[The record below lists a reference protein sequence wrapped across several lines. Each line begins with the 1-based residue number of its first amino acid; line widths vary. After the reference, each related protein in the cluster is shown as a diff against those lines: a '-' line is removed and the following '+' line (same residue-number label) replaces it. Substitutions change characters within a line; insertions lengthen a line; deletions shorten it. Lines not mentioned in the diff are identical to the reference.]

1 MRRLERRAQGLPQ
14 KDVLRGALMGS
25 VYTFP
30 SNLNGKY
37 GTVSGYFSSYALV
50 PDCYGDVCKPG
61 FLNESI
67 KKRVKSGHGY
77 PLMFHHDVNQIIGA
91 VTLIEDR
98 TEGVYMEADFLDTA
112 RAQEVRTLVKSGVVY
127 QMSFAYST
135 QESGLIT
142 LPDGTKANELRRCE
156 LFEVTITPTPAQPLS
171 VLTDVKSALEIEADR
186 LLRSIEVM

>member
-1 MRRLERRAQGLPQ
+1 
-14 KDVLRGALMGS
+14 
-25 VYTFP
+25 
-30 SNLNGKY
+30 
-37 GTVSGYFSSYALV
+37 
-50 PDCYGDVCKPG
+50 
-61 FLNESI
+61 
-67 KKRVKSGHGY
+67 
-77 PLMFHHDVNQIIGA
+77 MFHHDVNQIIGA